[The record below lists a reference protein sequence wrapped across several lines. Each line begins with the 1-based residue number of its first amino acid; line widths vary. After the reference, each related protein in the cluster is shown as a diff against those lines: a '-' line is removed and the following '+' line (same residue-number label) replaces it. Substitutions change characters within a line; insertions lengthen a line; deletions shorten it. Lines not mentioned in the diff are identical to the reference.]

1 MPPWAPGLNIDL
13 NASRGHQ
20 TNLKIQ
26 WKRLNDTKRSYEL
39 RCREEV
45 ASNQFYHQEVSRLG
59 KNSRDAEKVQIF
71 YDLLII
77 LKRQTWTYKR

>member
-1 MPPWAPGLNIDL
+1 MALTFAND
-13 NASRGHQ
+13 SRGHQ

-59 KNSRDAEKVQIF
+59 KNSRDAEKVSF
-71 YDLLII
+71 DRGRSSLAP
-77 LKRQTWTYKR
+77 